1 MPSPRKHPVRAGEE
15 QWRTGSRYSLPQIKA
30 AFSHMVRAGTL
41 RDAAAAIADDREH
54 FPDLR
59 PTRETLRVWQRD
71 MPELWAQTREEIGPI
86 IEAETV
92 DQARGIVELATQ
104 KERELL
110 QALDVSALDARDIP
124 GALRNISTTKAL
136 QHDKVIMPL
145 TGRPSSYTAPAS
157 AEDNLAALR
166 KLFAEAAEAA
176 PTPKHVDAQSTA
188 QELEA
193 PKHEQPEHHE
203 QPEQQSGGT
212 SNETE
217 S

>member
-1 MPSPRKHPVRAGEE
+1 MPSPRKHPVRPGQQ
-15 QWRTGSRYSLPQIKA
+15 QWRNGSRYDTPQIRA
-30 AFSHMVRAGTL
+30 AFAHMIRTGTAKGAARAL
-41 RDAAAAIADDREH
+41 AADAEN
-54 FPDLR
+54 FPDR
-59 PTRETLRVWQRD
+59 KPDRETLSAWRRA
-71 MPELWAQTREEIGPI
+71 MPELWAQVREELGPI

-136 QHDKVIMPL
+136 QHDKIIMPL

-166 KLFAEAAEAA
+166 KLFAEVA
-176 PTPKHVDAQSTA
+176 PPKRVDAQSTA

-193 PKHEQPEHHE
+193 SAQQHEPQP
-203 QPEQQSGGT
+203 QAQAAT
-212 SNETE
+212 SSETE

>member
-1 MPSPRKHPVRAGEE
+1 MPSPRKHPVKAGEE
-15 QWRTGSRYSLPQIKA
+15 QWRTGSRYSLPQIRA
-30 AFSHMVRAGTL
+30 AFVHLIRAGTVAEAE
-41 RDAAAAIADDREH
+41 RAIKDDEQN

-59 PTRETLRVWQRD
+59 PTGHTLRNWQRD
-71 MPELWAQTREEIGPI
+71 MPQLWAQVREELGPV

-92 DQARGIVELATQ
+92 DQARGIVELASQ

-110 QALDVSALDARDIP
+110 QALDVTKLDPRDIP

-166 KLFAEAAEAA
+166 KLFAEVA
-176 PTPKHVDAQSTA
+176 PKQVDAQSTA
-188 QELEA
+188 QELPAPPPEQHE
-193 PKHEQPEHHE
+193 PKHDA
-203 QPEQQSGGT
+203 

>member
-1 MPSPRKHPVRAGEE
+1 MPSPRKHPVRPGEK
-15 QWRTGSRYSLPQIKA
+15 QWRPGSRYSNVQIRA
-30 AFSHMVRAGTL
+30 AFVHMIRAGTAN
-41 RDAAAAIADDREH
+41 AAEQALAADDEN
-54 FPDLR
+54 FPDLK
-59 PTRETLRVWQRD
+59 PGRETLTDWRRKR
-71 MPELWAQTREEIGPI
+71 PELWAQVREEIGPI

-157 AEDNLAALR
+157 AEDNLEALR
-166 KLFAEAAEAA
+166 KLFAQVA
-176 PTPKHVDAQSTA
+176 PGPKHVDAQSTA

-193 PKHEQPEHHE
+193 PKQHEQSSGT
-203 QPEQQSGGT
+203 QS
-212 SNETE
+212 SETE
-217 S
+217 G